1 VALVPL
7 NSSSFGRKDPN
18 RRVPNAA
25 RFELPWS
32 SEPTAADDYSF
43 HQIAPYIG
51 RMKTSM
57 ARSLIETWTRQGDLI
72 VDPFCGCGTV
82 AVEAAA
88 NGRGVVA
95 GDWNPYAALLT
106 RAKLF
111 PPAGVRAAERRL
123 QHVWKVSRER
133 LCEQDLRTVPKW
145 VRQFF
150 HPRTLR
156 STLAVRDACVETSS
170 INIRR

>member
-1 VALVPL
+1 
-7 NSSSFGRKDPN
+7 
-18 RRVPNAA
+18 
-25 RFELPWS
+25 
-32 SEPTAADDYSF
+32 
-43 HQIAPYIG
+43 
-51 RMKTSM
+51 M